1 MASSLMSYFFAPIA
15 QVSPLG
21 FESRRIKARVSRKMI
36 SFSKALAD
44 IFSLY

>member
-1 MASSLMSYFFAPIA
+1 MAPSLMSYVFKPIA
-15 QVSPLG
+15 QVLPPD
-21 FESRRIKARVSRKMI
+21 FESRRIKARVSLKMI